1 MAIDKNELYSLIKE
15 KFPEAEFK
23 LVDLVGDG
31 DHYEL
36 TIASEQFIGIS
47 TIAQHRLVYQA
58 LGEMVGTSLH
68 ALALK
73 TKIKQKG

>member
-1 MAIDKNELYSLIKE
+1 MAIDKNELSRLIKE
-15 KFPEAEFK
+15 KFPDADFE
-23 LVDLVGDG
+23 LIDLVGDG

-36 TIASEQFIGIS
+36 VISSEQFKGINA
-47 TIAQHRLVYQA
+47 IAQHRLVYQA

-73 TKIKQKG
+73 TKIK